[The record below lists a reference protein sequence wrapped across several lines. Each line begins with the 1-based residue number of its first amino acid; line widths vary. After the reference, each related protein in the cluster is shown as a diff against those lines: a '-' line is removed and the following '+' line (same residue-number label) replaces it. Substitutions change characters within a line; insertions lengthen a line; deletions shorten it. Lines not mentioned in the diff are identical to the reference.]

1 MKDEQKQALSPHH
14 TCHSHYCRR
23 RFAPCTMAAFA
34 LSAHGHTYAHPHRDA
49 DCGADCNA
57 DFRTHRYTIAD
68 THGHTIPHPDGYTNR
83 QTDGHAYSQADINA
97 CAHRDADPRACGR
110 Q

>member
-1 MKDEQKQALSPHH
+1 
-14 TCHSHYCRR
+14 
-23 RFAPCTMAAFA
+23 MAAFA

-49 DCGADCNA
+49 DCNA

-68 THGHTIPHPDGYTNR
+68 THGYTIPHPDGHADRQADGYT
-83 QTDGHAYSQADINA
+83 YSQADINA
-97 CAHRDADPRACGR
+97 CAHRDTDPRACGR